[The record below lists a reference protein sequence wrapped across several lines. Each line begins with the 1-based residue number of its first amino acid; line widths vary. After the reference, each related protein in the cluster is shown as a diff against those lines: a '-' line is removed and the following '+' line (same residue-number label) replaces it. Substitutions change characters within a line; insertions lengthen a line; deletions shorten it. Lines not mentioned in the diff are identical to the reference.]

1 MIPLYTGNSCNS
13 LKVLKKKETKLTQ
26 NCGVGER
33 LGLLRDFLEEYIKG
47 LVTTQQQSVL
57 SDRTTRP
64 MFPLVSYFKKPRTF
78 GILKVFIH
86 KMCLCQGWGIHS
98 VMIKS
103 NPSATREFQIPE
115 V

>member
-1 MIPLYTGNSCNS
+1 MQLPEGTE
-13 LKVLKKKETKLTQ
+13 KKETKLTQ
-26 NCGVGER
+26 NCTIGER
-33 LGLLRDFLEEYIKG
+33 LSLFRDFLEAYIKR
-47 LVTTQQQSVL
+47 LVTNQQQPVL

-78 GILKVFIH
+78 GILKVFID
-86 KMCLCQGWGIHS
+86 KMCVCRGWGNHS

>member
-1 MIPLYTGNSCNS
+1 MHS
-13 LKVLKKKETKLTQ
+13 LRVLKKKETKLTQ
-26 NCGVGER
+26 NCAVGER
-33 LGLLRDFLEEYIKG
+33 LDLRRDFLEAHIKG

-57 SDRTTRP
+57 SDRTTRT

-86 KMCLCQGWGIHS
+86 KTCVCRGWGIHS
-98 VMIKS
+98 MMIKS